1 MTLRL
6 HMAALAALLLLPAPE
21 AFAAKAPA
29 AAPVKAA
36 SSLDSGPG
44 FKTKEAGDWNIRL
57 RGLGVMTQETGDIK
71 SAVTGASLGLSA
83 EVKED
88 YIPELDI
95 SYFLTKNIALEL
107 VLGTSRHEVNALNA
121 AGVSTRVGDVSLLPP
136 TLTAQY
142 HFLPDSRYS
151 PYLSAGINYTI
162 FYGEDAAGG
171 TITNT
176 SYDDNFGYALG
187 GGFDVAVQDGWS
199 LNFDVKKM
207 FLSTTVRG
215 DSPLLGKWESDV
227 ALDPVLVS
235 VGIGYRFQ

>member
-1 MTLRL
+1 MRFRITL
-6 HMAALAALLLLPAPE
+6 AALAALLLLPAGE
-21 AFAAKAPA
+21 ALAAKTPA
-29 AAPVKAA
+29 ATKVTPA
-36 SSLDSGPG
+36 STEAGPA

-57 RGLGVMTQETGDIK
+57 RGLGVMTQEDGDIK
-71 SAVTGASLGLSA
+71 SAVTGAGLGLNA

-88 YIPELDI
+88 VIPELDI

-187 GGFDVAVQDGWS
+187 GGFDIAVQDGWS
-199 LNFDVKKM
+199 LNFDVKKL

-215 DSPLLGKWESDV
+215 DSPALGKWESDV
-227 ALDPVLVS
+227 DLDPVLVS
-235 VGIGYRFQ
+235 VGVGYRFQ